1 MFHIA
6 FIIQQISLDYKQRAI
21 TIDSFIQSWHLIVLT
36 HLINLAT
43 GNQIYMH
50 ICLIITNTFA
60 KKRI

>member
-36 HLINLAT
+36 H
-43 GNQIYMH
+43 
-50 ICLIITNTFA
+50 
-60 KKRI
+60 